1 MNFLTTVSY
10 STLYDYLYWIGAI
23 LDGIWIIALLNT
35 LAGRKLRESYF
46 HYLILLLPW
55 AFATHFYQGI
65 KNNTFLL
72 AILLGLSMLLWLYL
86 VYLFH
91 RKWIK
96 GLASVGIVV
105 LTVMSVTGVLLSA
118 FIVVDFRPITFESFL
133 DVIVAG
139 AKNEC
144 SVDFLYWRIIISAIL
159 FNVLCIFFGQKT
171 PYLLKKLI
179 LIGLFLLSFSFTVS
193 IFVLQSSSD
202 LRKQLNYLAGYLDS
216 NERLIATVPLLLIN
230 LCLFALYLYLQKLR
244 QGNYEARL
252 FAEKK
257 RFEENRYNDAN
268 AIWENV
274 RKVQHDIKQHLTVIN
289 GYLSEDK
296 TKECREYISTLLP
309 NIERMGN
316 LIKSD
321 NRILDYLINS
331 KLCALE
337 NTQVVISGSVGDLSD
352 IADGDLACLMGNI
365 LDNAIEGTQT
375 AEEKRIEL
383 HFMRQNSNR
392 IIICKNTVAKSVL
405 AENSSLKSTKQT
417 GDAHGYGTKIVAEI
431 VAKYHG
437 MIDYYEEFDLFGVQI
452 ILPVQG

>member
-10 STLYDYLYWIGAI
+10 STLYDYLYWIGAL

-46 HYLILLLPW
+46 HYLILLLPL
-55 AFATHFYQGI
+55 AFATFLYQHSSPLHAMVLMAVAG
-65 KNNTFLL
+65 
-72 AILLGLSMLLWLYL
+72 GVLWLYATYIADRRWLRGL
-86 VYLFH
+86 VF
-91 RKWIK
+91 
-96 GLASVGIVV
+96 VGIAA
-105 LTVMSVTGVLLSA
+105 LTVLSVTGVLLSV
-118 FIVVDFRPITFESFL
+118 FIVADIRPINAESFL
-133 DVIVAG
+133 TAIFDGWEV
-139 AKNEC
+139 E
-144 SVDFLYWRIIISAIL
+144 STVDFLYWRIIISAIL
-159 FNVLCIFFGQKT
+159 FNLLCIFFSKKT
-171 PYLLKKLI
+171 PYLLKKGI
-179 LIGLFLLSFSFTVS
+179 LIGLFVLSIAFSVTILASLASSEVRHLLNPWAT
-193 IFVLQSSSD
+193 
-202 LRKQLNYLAGYLDS
+202 YMDS
-216 NERLIATVPLLLIN
+216 NERIAAIIPLFFTNFGLV
-230 LCLFALYLYLQKLR
+230 ALYLYLQKLR

-383 HFMRQNSNR
+383 HFMKQNSNR

>member
-1 MNFLTTVSY
+1 MNFLTHVSY
-10 STLYDYLYWIGAI
+10 STLYDYLFWIGAL

-35 LAGRKLRESYF
+35 LAGRKLWDSYA
-46 HYLILLLPW
+46 HYLILLPPIVFA
-55 AFATHFYQGI
+55 AFIYQRWSIFDPFVPIVVGV
-65 KNNTFLL
+65 
-72 AILLGLSMLLWLYL
+72 LLWFYA
-86 VYLFH
+86 VYIADRRWF
-91 RKWIK
+91 RSFAWI
-96 GLASVGIVV
+96 GIAAMIV
-105 LTVMSVTGVLLSA
+105 LSVTGVLLSV
-118 FIVVDFRPITFESFL
+118 FIVADIRPINAESFL
-133 DVIVAG
+133 TAIFGGWKV
-139 AKNEC
+139 E
-144 SVDFLYWRIIISAIL
+144 STVDYLYWRIIISAIL
-159 FNVLCIFFGQKT
+159 FNLLRIFFGKKM
-171 PYLLKKLI
+171 PYLLKKGI
-179 LIGLFLLSFSFTVS
+179 LIGLFVLSIAFSVTILASVASSEVRFLLNPWATDMD
-193 IFVLQSSSD
+193 SSE
-202 LRKQLNYLAGYLDS
+202 QLAAIIP
-216 NERLIATVPLLLIN
+216 LILIN

-244 QGNYEARL
+244 QGSYEARL
-252 FAEKK
+252 FEEKK

-274 RKVQHDIKQHLTVIN
+274 RKVQHDIKQHLTVIS

-296 TKECREYISTLLP
+296 TEECREYISTLLP
-309 NIERMGN
+309 NVERMGN

-352 IADGDLACLMGNI
+352 ITDGDLACLMGNI
-365 LDNAIEGTQT
+365 LDNALEGTQS

-383 HFMRQNSNR
+383 HFAKQNSNR

-405 AENSSLKSTKQT
+405 AENRTLKSTKQN

-452 ILPVQG
+452 ILPVQ

>member
-10 STLYDYLYWIGAI
+10 STLYDYLYWIGAL

-46 HYLILLLPW
+46 HYLILLLPL
-55 AFATHFYQGI
+55 AFATFLYQHSSPLQAMVLMAVAG
-65 KNNTFLL
+65 
-72 AILLGLSMLLWLYL
+72 GLLWLYATYIADRRWLRGL
-86 VYLFH
+86 VF
-91 RKWIK
+91 
-96 GLASVGIVV
+96 VGIAA
-105 LTVMSVTGVLLSA
+105 LTVLSVTGVLLSV
-118 FIVVDFRPITFESFL
+118 FIVADIRLINAESFL
-133 DVIVAG
+133 TAIFDGWEV
-139 AKNEC
+139 E
-144 SVDFLYWRIIISAIL
+144 STVDFLYWRIIISAIL
-159 FNVLCIFFGQKT
+159 FNLLCIFFSKKT
-171 PYLLKKLI
+171 PYLLKKGI
-179 LIGLFLLSFSFTVS
+179 LIGLFVLSIAFSVTILASLASSEVRHLLNPWAT
-193 IFVLQSSSD
+193 
-202 LRKQLNYLAGYLDS
+202 YMDS
-216 NERLIATVPLLLIN
+216 NERIAAIIPLFFTNFGLV
-230 LCLFALYLYLQKLR
+230 ALYLYLQKLC

-383 HFMRQNSNR
+383 HFMKQNSNR

-405 AENSSLKSTKQT
+405 TENRTLKSTKQD

>member
-1 MNFLTTVSY
+1 MNFFSNISY

-23 LDGIWIIALLNT
+23 LDGIWIIALLNK
-35 LAGRKLRESYF
+35 LAGRKLREHYF
-46 HYLILLLPW
+46 HYLILLLPL
-55 AFATHFYQGI
+55 AFATYLYRRSSPLQAMVLMAVAG
-65 KNNTFLL
+65 
-72 AILLGLSMLLWLYL
+72 GLLWLYAVYIADRRWLRGL
-86 VYLFH
+86 VF
-91 RKWIK
+91 
-96 GLASVGIVV
+96 VGIAA
-105 LTVMSVTGVLLSA
+105 LTVLSVTGVLLSV
-118 FIVVDFRPITFESFL
+118 FIVADIRPMNVESFL
-133 DVIVAG
+133 TAIFGGMEV
-139 AKNEC
+139 E
-144 SVDFLYWRIIISAIL
+144 STVDFLYWRIIISAIL
-159 FNVLCIFFGQKT
+159 FNLLRIFFGKKT
-171 PYLLKKLI
+171 PYLLKKGI
-179 LIGLFLLSFSFTVS
+179 LIGLFVLGIAFSVTVLAS
-193 IFVLQSSSD
+193 LASSD
-202 LRKQLNYLAGYLDS
+202 VRHLLNPFSGYMDS
-216 NERLIATVPLLLIN
+216 TERIAAIIPLFFTN
-230 LCLFALYLYLQKLR
+230 LGLVALYLYLQKLH
-244 QGNYEARL
+244 QGSYEARL

-289 GYLSEDK
+289 GYLSEGK
-296 TKECREYISTLLP
+296 TDECKEYISTLLP

-383 HFMRQNSNR
+383 HFSKQNSNR

-405 AENSSLKSTKQT
+405 AENSGLKSTKQN

-452 ILPVQG
+452 ILPMQG